1 MSPTNPDDA
10 RYTLTELADLAGV
23 TPRTV
28 RYYLAQGLLPAV
40 GVSGPG
46 AKYDDAHLARLRLIR
61 RLQAQHLPLADIRR
75 QLDTLD
81 DAAAL
86 AIAAAPDPGPPPDS
100 AIDYIRRVTAA
111 TDPPASGPFAIS
123 RPADPQLRRSFDA
136 STAPA
141 APAPAPAAPAS
152 APAMPPPAPAM
163 PVSAP
168 PAPHLATGPT
178 PRIDRSQWE
187 RVAVDPDVE
196 IHLRRPLSRSTAKR
210 VDRLIEIAR
219 DLFKENEP

>member
-1 MSPTNPDDA
+1 
-10 RYTLTELADLAGV
+10 
-23 TPRTV
+23 
-28 RYYLAQGLLPAV
+28 V

-123 RPADPQLRRSFDA
+123 RPADPLLRRSFDA

-141 APAPAPAAPAS
+141 APAPAPAAPA
-152 APAMPPPAPAM
+152 
-163 PVSAP
+163 SAP

>member
-111 TDPPASGPFAIS
+111 TDPPASGPFATS

-141 APAPAPAAPAS
+141 APAPAPAAPA
-152 APAMPPPAPAM
+152 
-163 PVSAP
+163 SAP